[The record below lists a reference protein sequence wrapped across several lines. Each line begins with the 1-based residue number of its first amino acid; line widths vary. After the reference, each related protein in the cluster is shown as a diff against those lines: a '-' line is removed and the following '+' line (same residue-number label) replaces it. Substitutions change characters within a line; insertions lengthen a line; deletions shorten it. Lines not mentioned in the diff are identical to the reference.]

1 MWLKTLLPER
11 VPHARILTYGYDAYT
26 RDREQ
31 LTNQTIHDHA
41 ETLTAKL
48 VQYRKETDVRRPIAA
63 ILKTIITL
71 FEPRPRIDP
80 SYSSPIVSEVSS

>member
-31 LTNQTIHDHA
+31 LTNQSIHDHA
-41 ETLTAKL
+41 ETLVAKL
-48 VQYRKETDVRRPIAA
+48 VQYRRENDVCGPIPATRRQ
-63 ILKTIITL
+63 
-71 FEPRPRIDP
+71 
-80 SYSSPIVSEVSS
+80 Y